1 MSRALWHI
9 SPSCSELRY
18 VSHPEN
24 QSLQKVH
31 ALYSMVSTGTERL
44 VARGEVDADCDE
56 LMSVP
61 SMEGSF
67 DLPIKYGYSLVG
79 SNEAGEIL
87 HCMHPHQSTVYV
99 ANDSVY
105 LLPEGVPARR
115 MALLSNMETAITA
128 IWDAGIDDFRDVAV
142 CGFGS
147 IGSLLA
153 SALRLT
159 SDADPVVVEAD
170 SWRRSRATELG
181 FQTCEPSQLHDEFNV
196 CFNTTGSALGLQWC
210 IDHASTDGTVVE
222 LSWYGKRSVTL
233 ALGQRFHYNRIRIVS
248 SQVSTIPVHMQERFG
263 IADRKKMSAELLS
276 DDCFDELITNEIA
289 FEESPQFF
297 DLLRRG
303 GQGDGV
309 VWVIKY

>member
-1 MSRALWHI
+1 
-9 SPSCSELRY
+9 
-18 VSHPEN
+18 
-24 QSLQKVH
+24 
-31 ALYSMVSTGTERL
+31 
-44 VARGEVDADCDE
+44 
-56 LMSVP
+56 
-61 SMEGSF
+61 
-67 DLPIKYGYSLVG
+67 
-79 SNEAGEIL
+79 
-87 HCMHPHQSTVYV
+87 
-99 ANDSVY
+99 
-105 LLPEGVPARR
+105 
-115 MALLSNMETAITA
+115 MALLSNMETAVTA
-128 IWDAGIDDFRDVAV
+128 IWDAESDDFRDVAV

-181 FQTCEPSQLHDEFNV
+181 FQTCEPSKLRDEFHV
-196 CFNTTGSALGLQWC
+196 CFNTTGSASGLQWC
-210 IDHASTDGTVVE
+210 IDHACTDGTVVE
-222 LSWYGKRSVTL
+222 LSWYGNRSVTL

-263 IADRKKMSAELLS
+263 IADRKQMSAELLS

>member
-9 SPSCSELRY
+9 SPSRSELRN
-18 VSHPEN
+18 VSPPEN

-31 ALYSMVSTGTERL
+31 ALYSMISTGTERL
-44 VARGEVDADCDE
+44 VARGEVDGTCDKS
-56 LMSVP
+56 MSVP

-67 DLPIKYGYSLVG
+67 ELPIKYGYSLVG

-99 ANDSVY
+99 ADDSVF
-105 LLPEGVPARR
+105 LIPEGVPARR
-115 MALLSNMETAITA
+115 MTLLSNMETAITA
-128 IWDAGIDDFRDVAV
+128 IWDAELDDFRDLAV
-142 CGFGS
+142 CGFGN

-170 SWRRSRATELG
+170 PWRRSRAAELG
-181 FQTCEPSQLHDEFNV
+181 FQTCEPSTLRDEFRV

-210 IDHASTDGTVVE
+210 IDHACTDGTVVE
-222 LSWYGKRSVTL
+222 LSWYGNRSVTL
-233 ALGQRFHYNRIRIVS
+233 TLGQRFHFNRVRIVS
-248 SQVSTIPVHMQERFG
+248 SQVSTIPAHMRERFG
-263 IADRKKMSAELLS
+263 FTDRKKMSAELLS
-276 DDCFDELITNEIA
+276 DDCFDDLITNEIA
-289 FEESPQFF
+289 FQESPQFF